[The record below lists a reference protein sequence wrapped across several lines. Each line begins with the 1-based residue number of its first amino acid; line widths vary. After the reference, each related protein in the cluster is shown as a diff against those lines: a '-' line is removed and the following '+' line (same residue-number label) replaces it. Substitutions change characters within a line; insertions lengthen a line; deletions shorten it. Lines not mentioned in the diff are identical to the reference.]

1 AASAQTR
8 IVLDVDAAA
17 VVKRAYR
24 QGPIEAPT
32 VTHLPCKARPD
43 APLTIVEAVID
54 ENGKVV
60 QATVVAGAHGPIVDS
75 AVKSCLGKARLSPAR
90 MNGRPVAVIF
100 NMALSGRS

>member
-1 AASAQTR
+1 MRLAVIILFFVTLASACTGERNKRVSGPTPLVAASAQTR

-43 APLTIVEAVID
+43 APLT
-54 ENGKVV
+54 
-60 QATVVAGAHGPIVDS
+60 
-75 AVKSCLGKARLSPAR
+75 
-90 MNGRPVAVIF
+90 
-100 NMALSGRS
+100 